1 KDHTGQTVNLQDFE
15 NHWLV
20 LYFYPKDNTPGCATE
35 AINFSQNQG
44 EFEQLGIKIVG
55 ISPDSEKSHS
65 KFIEKQKLTIQLLSD
80 SDHQVAEAYGAWG
93 LKKFMGKEF
102 MGILRSTFLIDP
114 QGNIAYVWPKVKVKD
129 HALEVLNQAKKLI
142 VVPD

>member
-1 KDHTGQTVNLQDFE
+1 MANFPQIGEPALPFSLKDHTGQTVNLQDFE
-15 NHWLV
+15 NYWLV
-20 LYFYPKDNTPGCATE
+20 LYFYPKDNTPGCTTE

-93 LKKFMGKEF
+93 
-102 MGILRSTFLIDP
+102 
-114 QGNIAYVWPKVKVKD
+114 
-129 HALEVLNQAKKLI
+129 
-142 VVPD
+142 